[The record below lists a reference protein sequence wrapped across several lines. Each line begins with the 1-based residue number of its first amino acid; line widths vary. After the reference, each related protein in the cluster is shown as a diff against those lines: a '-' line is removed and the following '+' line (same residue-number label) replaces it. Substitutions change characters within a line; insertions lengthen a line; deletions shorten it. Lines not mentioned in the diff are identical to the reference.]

1 MSAFLPVPYFF
12 SLLVWLELPVLCWNK
27 SGESGNPCVVPD
39 LRGNTFRVS
48 LLRMMTASPIGAL
61 LHLSMFPLYSLF
73 IIINGCWI
81 QSKHFFL
88 HNLKKSYDFYF
99 SFVNAMYH
107 IDGFADTEP
116 ALHPQNKFGLFID
129 YNCYN
134 VLLISISCKDGHN
147 KG

>member
-1 MSAFLPVPYFF
+1 
-12 SLLVWLELPVLCWNK
+12 
-27 SGESGNPCVVPD
+27 
-39 LRGNTFRVS
+39 
-48 LLRMMTASPIGAL
+48 
-61 LHLSMFPLYSLF
+61 
-73 IIINGCWI
+73 
-81 QSKHFFL
+81 
-88 HNLKKSYDFYF
+88 
-99 SFVNAMYH
+99 MYH